1 MVHKTYSVIIPN
13 NVYPLP
19 SSREISAA
27 RIIANFLQ
35 HDAICVARND
45 RKTPDFLIGKN
56 YWELK
61 SPTGTG
67 KYNIQHALQA
77 ASKQSQYIVIDARF
91 SKKHI
96 NKIKSEIN
104 YQLKKAN
111 NIKRLL
117 LIDKKKNIIELC
129 E

>member
-13 NVYPLP
+13 DVYPLP

-67 KYNIQHALQA
+67 KYNIQHLLHAAIQQA
-77 ASKQSQYIVIDARF
+77 NHIIVDARF
-91 SKKHI
+91 SKMHI
-96 NKIKSEIN
+96 NRVKNELTYHSKVTT
-104 YQLKKAN
+104 K
-111 NIKRLL
+111 NIKKLL
-117 LIDKKKNIIELC
+117 LIDKYGKVIEII
-129 E
+129 